1 MGLTTKS
8 PTRGFR
14 KMFRL
19 TPVQVGMKPIEEL
32 VDLSSDHAY
41 SLTHQQSLSD
51 HSESLTL

>member
-8 PTRGFR
+8 PTRDFR

-32 VDLSSDHAY
+32 IDLSSDHAY